1 MAICYSSFAL
11 SASPRRDDLPDLS
24 QQHHRSK
31 HRLVA
36 FASGL
41 SRSAS
46 AACLVD
52 IFVVTGGFVS
62 CERSPLATVEPAWK
76 ESEKP
81 DHQGR
86 GASLQREARAA
97 RVERQEEEDSSVS
110 DSGLESE
117 SEGSRLADRGGHRS
131 RQQQT
136 AVTAAS
142 LSFCLWAF
150 ES

>member
-1 MAICYSSFAL
+1 M
-11 SASPRRDDLPDLS
+11 
-24 QQHHRSK
+24 
-31 HRLVA
+31 
-36 FASGL
+36 
-41 SRSAS
+41 
-46 AACLVD
+46 
-52 IFVVTGGFVS
+52 S

-117 SEGSRLADRGGHRS
+117 SEDSRLADRGGHRS

-136 AVTAAS
+136 AVTAATAAS